1 MNREEILTTIR
12 EVAEKLGHPPTFPQL
27 EDMTPMRRRHIRRHF
42 RTFAGALQESGVGVG
57 DGDHGRRIPDEVL
70 FEEWATV
77 ARKLKKLPS
86 ITQFEERSKCTAAPY
101 QGRFRQ
107 WSRVPE
113 VMREYAHTHSLVDEW
128 QDVME
133 LIQRRDEEGL
143 AAAADVGSPRSV
155 LRAPKMKM
163 WSDRPVYGPAMVRAA
178 LLHEPIN
185 EMAVVYLFGTLAAKL
200 GFMVTLIRPE
210 FPDCEAFVEVAPGRW
225 QRIRIEFEYE
235 SRNFLKHRHK
245 LEDCD
250 MIVCWIHNWE
260 ECPLEVVELR
270 GQIG

>member
-1 MNREEILTTIR
+1 MTREEILTAIR
-12 EVAEKLGHPPTFPQL
+12 EVAAKLGHPPTFPQL
-27 EDMTPMRRRHIRRHF
+27 EDMTPMRRRDIRRHF
-42 RTFAGALQESGVGVG
+42 RSFTGALEESGVGVG
-57 DGDHGRRIPDEVL
+57 ENGRRIRDEVL

-101 QGRFRQ
+101 QGRFRH

-113 VMREYAHTHSLVDEW
+113 VMREYANTHGLVTEW

-133 LIQRRDEEGL
+133 LIRRRDDESL
-143 AAAADVGSPRSV
+143 AAADAGNPRSA
-155 LRAPKMKM
+155 LREPKMKI

-185 EMAVVYLFGTLAAKL
+185 EMAVVYLFGTVAAKL

-250 MIVCWIHNWE
+250 MIVCWEHNWP
-260 ECPLEVVELR
+260 ECPLEVLELKTSL
-270 GQIG
+270 